1 MRRNLV
7 IRPIVMC
14 KAPVA
19 GAVKTR
25 LVPFYSEQDA
35 ACLHTAMASLVI
47 ERAQRLF
54 PNTWIAADDV
64 SHPFFTDF
72 DLPVLPQGG
81 GDLGARMQ
89 RLVQRALSYG
99 SDAVM
104 FLGTD
109 SPHMSEARLH
119 AARIALKSSDVVL
132 GPVQDGGYDLI
143 ALRGSWME
151 LFTDINWGTSQVL
164 EQTLVRITAL
174 GLSHRCLC
182 TSFDVDT
189 AEDMQRILK
198 SGVDLKDS
206 LSRKLQL

>member
-1 MRRNLV
+1 MRRNLI

-25 LVPFYSEQDA
+25 FVPFYSEMEA
-35 ACLHTAMASLVI
+35 ACLHAAMASLVI
-47 ERAQRLF
+47 ERAHRLF

-64 SHPFFTDF
+64 SHPFFTGF
-72 DLPVLPQGG
+72 DLPVQPQGR
-81 GDLGARMQ
+81 GDLGARMY

-99 SDAVM
+99 ADAVIL
-104 FLGTD
+104 LGTD
-109 SPHMSEARLH
+109 SPHMSEARLY
-119 AARIALKSSDVVL
+119 AAVRALKSCDVVL

-143 ALRGSWME
+143 ALRGCWAE
-151 LFTDINWGTSQVL
+151 LFADINWGTSLVL
-164 EQTLVRITAL
+164 EQTLNRIAAL

-189 AEDMQRILK
+189 AEDMQRVLRA
-198 SGVDLKDS
+198 G
-206 LSRKLQL
+206 LQLSV

>member
-25 LVPFYSEQDA
+25 LVPFYSEQEA
-35 ACLHTAMASLVI
+35 ADLHTAMASMVI

-64 SHPFFTDF
+64 SHPFFSGF
-72 DLPVLPQGG
+72 DLPVMPQGG
-81 GDLGARMQ
+81 GDLGARMY

-99 SDAVM
+99 VDAVIL
-104 FLGTD
+104 LGTD
-109 SPHMSEARLH
+109 SPHMSEARLY
-119 AARIALKSSDVVL
+119 AARDALKSNNVVL

-143 ALRGSWME
+143 ALRGCWAE
-151 LFTDINWGTSQVL
+151 LFADINWGTSQVL
-164 EQTLVRITAL
+164 EQTLDRLAAL
-174 GLSHRCLC
+174 GLSHRCLG

-198 SGVDLKDS
+198 SGIALNYA
-206 LSRKLQL
+206 LSREFQR

>member
-7 IRPIVMC
+7 IRPIIMC

-25 LVPFYSEQDA
+25 LVPFYSEMEA
-35 ACLHTAMASLVI
+35 ACLHAAMASLVI
-47 ERAQRLF
+47 ERTQRLF

-64 SHPFFTDF
+64 LHPFFTGF
-72 DLPVLPQGG
+72 DLPVLPQGR
-81 GDLGARMQ
+81 GDLGARMY
-89 RLVQRALSYG
+89 RLVQRALNYG
-99 SDAVM
+99 ADAVIL
-104 FLGTD
+104 LGTD

-119 AARIALKSSDVVL
+119 AARFALKSNDVVL

-143 ALRGSWME
+143 GLRGCWAE
-151 LFTDINWGTSQVL
+151 LFADIDWGTSQVL
-164 EQTLVRITAL
+164 EQTLACTAAL
-174 GLSHRCLC
+174 GLNHRCLC

-198 SGVDLKDS
+198 SGIDLNYP
-206 LSRKLQL
+206 LSRELQR